1 MFYVANNAD
10 DRDPVDLGIARPTD
24 SFPKWFLVL
33 KILAHERI
41 VRDADEWRFVVK
53 VCWSKVTTAPQ
64 RNLHDFEVVAED
76 AARFQTRFVARR
88 DRRPAF
94 DQKIVIER
102 GAAARKFGDP
112 GGEQPSPDEQRE
124 RHCKLNYDKRAAQS
138 LPRTA
143 GGSAASAFL
152 ERVAR
157 ATARRRPRRQCA

>member
-102 GAAARKFGDP
+102 VAAERKFADHRGLHA
-112 GGEQPSPDEQRE
+112 GQRVHAGKHLFAKA
-124 RHCKLNYDKRAAQS
+124 RLRRDFFVAS
-138 LPRTA
+138 LR
-143 GGSAASAFL
+143 
-152 ERVAR
+152 
-157 ATARRRPRRQCA
+157 